1 MPVKNLRCGKLGGST
16 CAFEVVNMHIWEVT
30 SCKGKQSKR
39 AVKGKSS
46 KRDVR
51 TEFERNASKLRS
63 KERKLN
69 PQRSI
74 APIKHTS

>member
-1 MPVKNLRCGKLGGST
+1 MFSEFLRYGKLWGST
-16 CAFEVVNMHIWEVT
+16 YAFGVVNMHIWEVT
-30 SCKGKQSKR
+30 SYKREQSKG
-39 AVKGKSS
+39 AAKSKSS
-46 KRDVR
+46 KRDGR

-74 APIKHTS
+74 APVKHTS